1 MILAFPKRVAILL
14 TVAVYMLFICLAS
27 CTKQP
32 QNIISLNR
40 TERDGACGPRCL
52 WAFMQITGAGNP
64 NCDIN
69 CIYGLIGKKPYSATS
84 LKDLK
89 DAAHKL
95 GLSATGYKL
104 GISDL
109 EEMNGYAI
117 LPIGV
122 ASGTSND
129 PLHFILVKQI
139 SNGYVTIIN
148 SRTLESQN
156 MKISTLQESWKGYA
170 LLISANNEMKFL
182 HKQL

>member
-1 MILAFPKRVAILL
+1 
-14 TVAVYMLFICLAS
+14 
-27 CTKQP
+27 
-32 QNIISLNR
+32 
-40 TERDGACGPRCL
+40 
-52 WAFMQITGAGNP
+52 MQITGAGNP
-64 NCDIN
+64 GCDVN
-69 CIYGLIGKKPYSATS
+69 CIYELIGKKQFSVTS
-84 LKDLK
+84 LTDLK
-89 DAAHKL
+89 DAAQKL

-109 EEMNGYAI
+109 DEMSGYAI
-117 LPIGV
+117 LPIGR

-129 PLHFILVKQI
+129 PLHFILVRQI